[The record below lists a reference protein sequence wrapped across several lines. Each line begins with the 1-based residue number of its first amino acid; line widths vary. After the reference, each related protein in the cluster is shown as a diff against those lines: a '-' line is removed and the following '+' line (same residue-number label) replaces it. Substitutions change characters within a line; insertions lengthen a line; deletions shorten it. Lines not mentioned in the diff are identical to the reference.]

1 LPASLAKDEYRALTL
16 AILIAAGYLAG
27 SIPTGYWFVRA
38 LKGVDIRTIGS
49 GTIGASNASRAFGG
63 GGRLAVLLLVMAIDA
78 GKGFAPTFVAMTI
91 SGPGVAV
98 ATGSA
103 ALLGNY
109 RPVFMRFQRGGK
121 MVATGGGV
129 LFGLA
134 PKAAAIGLGIWIV
147 VALLTRYASVASLA
161 VAVLMPAIEVLTG
174 RPWEIVVF
182 TIVVAA
188 AVFVLHRANLR
199 RLLNGTE
206 HRLSLRSGSSSR
218 AGPSSGRAA

>member
-1 LPASLAKDEYRALTL
+1 MTL

-27 SIPTGYWFVRA
+27 SIPTGYWLVRA

-49 GTIGASNASRAFGG
+49 GTIGATNAARAFGG
-63 GGRLAVLLLVMAIDA
+63 RARLAVLIAVMAIDA
-78 GKGFAPTFVAMTI
+78 AKGFAPTFVAMSV

-134 PKAAAIGLGIWIV
+134 PEAAAIGLGVWVV
-147 VALLTRYASVASLA
+147 VALLTRYASVASLT
-161 VAVLMPAIEVLTG
+161 VAVLMPVLEIVTG
-174 RPWEIVVF
+174 RPWEVVAM
-182 TIVVAA
+182 TIVTAA
-188 AVFVLHRANLR
+188 AIFVLHRANIR

-206 HRLSLRSGSSSR
+206 HRLSFRRGAASSR
-218 AGPSSGRAA
+218 AGPSSGRTA